1 MTDTSTQ
8 GGFIVPAGDN
18 VYSGLQSAFVKM
30 DGLLAYLNEEK
41 FNGYVLLHR
50 EEFGAGVDGLL
61 LFRDGAVAGASYGEA
76 LGEDAQA
83 KIGERVAYQAGKMDI
98 VALEPT
104 TVEALEGSFGP
115 QSPYTDL
122 RTAFVNVGNLVSYLE
137 GQGFTGS
144 VTVSGRE
151 GRAAVLLADGKLV
164 GAYGDQSR
172 GLEQDLSVANGIGA
186 DGEGSI
192 RVSSVVR

>member
-1 MTDTSTQ
+1 
-8 GGFIVPAGDN
+8 
-18 VYSGLQSAFVKM
+18 
-30 DGLLAYLNEEK
+30 
-41 FNGYVLLHR
+41 
-50 EEFGAGVDGLL
+50 
-61 LFRDGAVAGASYGEA
+61 
-76 LGEDAQA
+76 
-83 KIGERVAYQAGKMDI
+83 
-98 VALEPT
+98 
-104 TVEALEGSFGP
+104 
-115 QSPYTDL
+115 
-122 RTAFVNVGNLVSYLE
+122 VGNLVSYLE